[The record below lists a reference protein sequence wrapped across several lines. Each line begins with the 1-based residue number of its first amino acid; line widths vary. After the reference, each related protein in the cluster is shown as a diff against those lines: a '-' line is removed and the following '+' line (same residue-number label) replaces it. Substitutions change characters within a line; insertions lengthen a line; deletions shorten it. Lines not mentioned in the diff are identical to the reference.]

1 MEMHIV
7 NLSPDASEFKAA
19 VIGILFNVDESL
31 TEPTFA
37 DKFLQT
43 LLNSTDSQS
52 FQKDFLDHLNFNKRF
67 VFRGSL
73 TTPPYTEGLLWTVL
87 PEVVKIQQE
96 TIDLFQ
102 KQFEYMGLSPI
113 VGEPNRSVQ
122 PLNDRDVYQIDIPDE
137 TWLME

>member
-43 LLNSTDSQS
+43 LLNSTDS
-52 FQKDFLDHLNFNKRF
+52 
-67 VFRGSL
+67 
-73 TTPPYTEGLLWTVL
+73 
-87 PEVVKIQQE
+87 
-96 TIDLFQ
+96 
-102 KQFEYMGLSPI
+102 
-113 VGEPNRSVQ
+113 
-122 PLNDRDVYQIDIPDE
+122 
-137 TWLME
+137 